1 MHRNAGSR
9 GKPVRAGVRA
19 PVNPLAVPYNAAL
32 RQIAEPNAEVDA
44 GRTIGELR
52 SLLKDLQRVG

>member
-1 MHRNAGSR
+1 
-9 GKPVRAGVRA
+9 
-19 PVNPLAVPYNAAL
+19 VNPLAVPYNAAL